1 MSDSDD
7 PQRNNAVAGRS
18 WVHHAERWDRARCR
32 ARTDP
37 ECCGIRLEPGAYLVA
52 YLLAGAEI
60 GFAVLSFGGSR
71 TTDARTLR
79 LIVWSCIAFHASSA
93 ALETYAYIRG
103 LDPLILG
110 NVVARLVIVAL
121 FAYALSGL
129 RSSPSIGNGTIGHRS
144 IAPLDE

>member
-1 MSDSDD
+1 MPMTPKGVTRLLVVHGFITLSAGIVL
-7 PQRNNAVAGRS
+7 AVAPGLIPS
-18 WVHHAERWDRARCR
+18 AV
-32 ARTDP
+32 
-37 ECCGIRLEPGAYLVA
+37 GIRLEPRAYLVA

-79 LIVWSCIAFHASSA
+79 LVVWSCIAFHGSSA

-103 LDPLILG
+103 LDALILG

-129 RSSPSIGNGTIGHRS
+129 RSSPSFAAAANTNQTGR
-144 IAPLDE
+144 E